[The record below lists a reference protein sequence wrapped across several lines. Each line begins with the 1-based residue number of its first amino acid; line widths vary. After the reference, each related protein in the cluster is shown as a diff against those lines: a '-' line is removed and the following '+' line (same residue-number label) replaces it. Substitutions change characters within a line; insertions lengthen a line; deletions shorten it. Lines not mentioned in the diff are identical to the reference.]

1 MLPKLELTSLVFWYG
16 EATWTNFYIYI
27 YILFLYL
34 CLLLGI
40 YICDLF
46 DVILR
51 LNRGGQTIC
60 VFCCFFG
67 RGLSIALQIMH
78 WFAVWFVP
86 SGFILLSYQL
96 WVNNWLTT
104 LFIFSYILV
113 NDGFGQI
120 NVYYSGK
127 SHLCL
132 LDTFFLV
139 YCVYLN
145 LNHSVIQCED
155 I

>member
-1 MLPKLELTSLVFWYG
+1 MAKQLGPIF
-16 EATWTNFYIYI
+16 IYI

-67 RGLSIALQIMH
+67 E
-78 WFAVWFVP
+78 
-86 SGFILLSYQL
+86 GFINCITNYALICCVVCPFWIYFTLLST
-96 WVNNWLTT
+96 V
-104 LFIFSYILV
+104 
-113 NDGFGQI
+113 
-120 NVYYSGK
+120 GK
-127 SHLCL
+127 
-132 LDTFFLV
+132 
-139 YCVYLN
+139 
-145 LNHSVIQCED
+145 
-155 I
+155 